1 MAAPSPR
8 LASHTSRAA
17 AASSAPRSRAALKRA
32 PPRRLRVAAASAGAQ
47 RRASARLQLAA
58 GCKHTE
64 TMPTIMNI
72 IRRGT
77 SLVTQGA
84 VAVAIIVSLPIL
96 LPMIILVFLSG
107 SIFLVP
113 TFVIS
118 FLGYCI
124 YEASQAQ
131 QKVFPV
137 NQRPAKSNVA
147 YLRERIRDDAVQE
160 RGKVEAAQ
168 GTGASQKRE
177 HAAAE
182 QRQRAEA
189 AKTDLR
195 PSDITVTTEGNLRQ
209 QVPVLHGRT
218 LVQPLRV
225 VRRPQELRDLRERMR
240 RGTATALPSSQQ
252 RSSGPRRVV
261 FIIGPHGVVD
271 VVEMEVSAPEGQLAP
286 ARSAPP
292 VQEASIIP
300 SQTACA
306 VIPVVDRPPASQGA
320 PVHDKAQAPARQEP
334 VAESAEKKLREDIS
348 SMKKSLGIEPA
359 SSQGPLL
366 EEVTRISKRL
376 GVILPILVQPGV
388 PDLQK
393 ASAAAA
399 AFQEILGVRERTPV
413 TEDELRE
420 DITNVKKVLGMR
432 PTATTGPLVDEVTAV
447 GEQLGTDFPIVAKR
461 KSWTDLRQAASA
473 IVYIKGIIGIDGPPS
488 SQSRRSEE

>member
-1 MAAPSPR
+1 MAAPAPR
-8 LASHTSRAA
+8 LAKHTLRAA
-17 AASSAPRSRAALKRA
+17 AASSAPGSRAALKRA
-32 PPRRLRVAAASAGAQ
+32 PLRGRRVAVITSSGA
-47 RRASARLQLAA
+47 RRGASARLHLAA
-58 GCKHTE
+58 GCKHTD

-77 SLVTQGA
+77 NLVTQGA
-84 VAVAIIVSLPIL
+84 VAVAITCSLPIL
-96 LPMIILVFLSG
+96 LPMISIVFLSG

-137 NQRPAKSNVA
+137 NQRPVA

-160 RGKVEAAQ
+160 RGMVEAAQ

-177 HAAAE
+177 YAEAE
-182 QRQRAEA
+182 QKQRAEA
-189 AKTDLR
+189 ARTDFR
-195 PSDITVTTEGNLRQ
+195 PSDITVSTEGNLRQ

-261 FIIGPHGVVD
+261 FIIGPHGVVN
-271 VVEMEVSAPEGQLAP
+271 VVQAEANASEGQLAP

-292 VQEASIIP
+292 VQEGSIMP
-300 SQTACA
+300 SQTAGA
-306 VIPVVDRPPASQGA
+306 VIPVVERSPASQGVS
-320 PVHDKAQAPARQEP
+320 VHDKAQAPARQEP
-334 VAESAEKKLREDIS
+334 VAEPAEKKLREDIS
-348 SMKKSLGIEPA
+348 SMKMSLGIEPA

-366 EEVTRISKRL
+366 KEVTRISKRL
-376 GVILPILVQPGV
+376 GTDIMPILVQPGV
-388 PDLQK
+388 PDLQS

-399 AFQEILGVRERTPV
+399 ALQEILGVRERTPV
-413 TEDELRE
+413 TEEELRE
-420 DITNVKKVLGMR
+420 DISNVKKVLGMR

-447 GEQLGTDFPIVAKR
+447 GEQLGTDFPTVAKR

-473 IVYIKGIIGIDGPPS
+473 IFYIKGIIGIDGPPS
-488 SQSRRSEE
+488 SQSRSSEE

>member
-47 RRASARLQLAA
+47 RGAFARLQLAA

-64 TMPTIMNI
+64 TMPSIMNI

-77 SLVTQGA
+77 SLLTQGA
-84 VAVAIIVSLPIL
+84 VAVAITCSLPIL
-96 LPMIILVFLSG
+96 LPMITLVFLSG

-137 NQRPAKSNVA
+137 NQRPDKSNVA

-168 GTGASQKRE
+168 GTGASQKRDY
-177 HAAAE
+177 AAAE
-182 QRQRAEA
+182 QKQRAEA
-189 AKTDLR
+189 AKTDFR
-195 PSDITVTTEGNLRQ
+195 PSDIAVTTEGNLRQ

-240 RGTATALPSSQQ
+240 RGTASAHPSSQQ

-271 VVEMEVSAPEGQLAP
+271 VVQAEVNAPEGQLAP

-292 VQEASIIP
+292 VQEASIMP
-300 SQTACA
+300 SQTAGA
-306 VIPVVDRPPASQGA
+306 VIPVVERPPASQGA
-320 PVHDKAQAPARQEP
+320 PVHDKAQAPARQEQ
-334 VAESAEKKLREDIS
+334 VAEPAEKRLREDIS

-376 GVILPILVQPGV
+376 GVPILVHLGV

-393 ASAAAA
+393 ASAAVAA
-399 AFQEILGVRERTPV
+399 LQEILGVMERKPV
-413 TEDELRE
+413 NEDELRE
-420 DITNVKKVLGMR
+420 DITNVKRVLGMR

-447 GEQLGTDFPIVAKR
+447 GEQLGTDFPPVVKR

-473 IVYIKGIIGIDGPPS
+473 ILYIKEIIGIDGPPLP
-488 SQSRRSEE
+488 QSRRSEE